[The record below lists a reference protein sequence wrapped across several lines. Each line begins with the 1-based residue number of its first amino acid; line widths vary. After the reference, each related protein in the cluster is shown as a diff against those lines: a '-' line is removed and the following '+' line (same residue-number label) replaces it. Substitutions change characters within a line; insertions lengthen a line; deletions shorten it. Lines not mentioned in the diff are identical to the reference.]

1 MLDGIMNIAS
11 AKKEVPAVF
20 GMCRNLSQ
28 RTATTAAYM
37 SSRGY
42 KPMHRDDR
50 ADIGNEEVPQNLLN
64 CRGEEHNLTG

>member
-50 ADIGNEEVPQNLLN
+50 ADIVK
-64 CRGEEHNLTG
+64 